1 MRHALLVVMAFVL
14 VAFNAHAAE
23 YKAVSSGVRYTH
35 MGDYSVERLN
45 KILTTEVASFSSF
58 KVQYP
63 EAANAV
69 SLYKV
74 QYTTVIPEQ
83 GNKPTLAS
91 GLVAVPQP
99 TLQGTGQNAGQAA
112 KKRLPV
118 VSYQHGTVFTR
129 TAVPSRPEESDETR
143 IVTAR
148 LAGNGYVVIA
158 ADYIGKGDSAEPDS
172 YMVREATVQACMD
185 MLFAARAVLADLGIE
200 EEGLYLSG
208 WSQGSWSTQQ
218 FRHRLESLNMPV
230 KAAATAATPA
240 DLYLLLTRW
249 INNPTALDATWLA
262 GSVILFTHSYAY
274 YYDMPG
280 LPQTIIKPEY
290 QAACRDFFENRIGWE
305 QLQPQIPAKIADL
318 LQKDVTARSSA
329 GVDSFF
335 RTLRENQAF
344 MWRSA
349 TPCRYYYGKVDEV
362 MPPYVST
369 LAAGYTEAA
378 GGAKAEA
385 VYAGDMADHRGSF
398 LYGVKD
404 QKEFFDS
411 KR

>member
-1 MRHALLVVMAFVL
+1 MRQALLFVL
-14 VAFNAHAAE
+14 FFVLAAFNAGAAE
-23 YKAVSSGVRYTH
+23 YRAVSSGVRYTH
-35 MGDYSVERLN
+35 LGDYSVERLN
-45 KILTTEVASFSSF
+45 TILSTEVATFSSF
-58 KVQYP
+58 KIQYP
-63 EAANAV
+63 QAANGV

-74 QYTTVIPEQ
+74 QYATVIPEQ

-91 GLVAVPQP
+91 GLVAVPKTAQ
-99 TLQGTGQNAGQAA
+99 
-112 KKRLPV
+112 KKLPV

-158 ADYIGKGDSAEPDS
+158 ADYIGKGDSTEPDS
-172 YMVREATVQACMD
+172 YMVREATVQACVD
-185 MLFAARAVLADLGIE
+185 MLFAARAVLADLGIAE
-200 EEGLYLSG
+200 DGLFLSG

-218 FRHRLESLNMPV
+218 FRHRLESLNVPV
-230 KAAATAATPA
+230 KAAATAATPN

-262 GSVILFTHSYAY
+262 GSVILFTHSYAH

-280 LPQTIIKPEY
+280 LPQTVIKPEY
-290 QAACRDFFENRIGWE
+290 EAACRDFYENKIGWE
-305 QLQPQIPAKIADL
+305 QLQPQIPGKIADL
-318 LQKDVTARSSA
+318 LQKDAVAKSTPGMDA
-329 GVDSFF
+329 FF
-335 RTLRENQAF
+335 SRLRENQAF
-344 MWRSA
+344 MWRSV

-362 MPPYVST
+362 MPPYVAT
-369 LAAGYTEAA
+369 LAVGYTEAV

-385 VYAGDMADHRGSF
+385 VYAGDVADHRGAF

-411 KR
+411 RR

>member
-1 MRHALLVVMAFVL
+1 MRQALLFVL
-14 VAFNAHAAE
+14 FFVLAAFNAGAAE
-23 YKAVSSGVRYTH
+23 YRAVSSGVRYTH
-35 MGDYSVERLN
+35 LGDYSVERLN
-45 KILTTEVASFSSF
+45 TILSTEVATFSSF
-58 KVQYP
+58 KIQYP
-63 EAANAV
+63 QAANGV

-74 QYTTVIPEQ
+74 QYATVIPEQ

-91 GLVAVPQP
+91 GLVAVPKTAQ
-99 TLQGTGQNAGQAA
+99 
-112 KKRLPV
+112 KKLPV

-172 YMVREATVQACMD
+172 YMVREATVQACVD
-185 MLFAARAVLADLGIE
+185 MLFAARAVLADLGIAE
-200 EEGLYLSG
+200 DGLFLSG

-218 FRHRLESLNMPV
+218 FRHRLESLNVPV
-230 KAAATAATPA
+230 KAAATAATPN

-262 GSVILFTHSYAY
+262 GSVILFTHSYAN

-280 LPQTIIKPEY
+280 LPQTVIKPEY
-290 QAACRDFFENRIGWE
+290 EAACRDFYENKIGWE
-305 QLQPQIPAKIADL
+305 QLQPQIPGKIADL
-318 LQKDVTARSSA
+318 LQKDAVAKSTPGMDA
-329 GVDSFF
+329 FF
-335 RTLRENQAF
+335 SRLRENQAF
-344 MWRSA
+344 MWRSV

-362 MPPYVST
+362 MPPYVAT
-369 LAAGYTEAA
+369 LAVGYTEAV

-385 VYAGDMADHRGSF
+385 VYAGDVADHRGAF

-411 KR
+411 RR

>member
-1 MRHALLVVMAFVL
+1 MRQTLLFVIAFVL
-14 VAFNAHAAE
+14 VAFNAGAAE
-23 YKAVSSGVRYTH
+23 YKAVASGVRYTH
-35 MGDYSVERLN
+35 MGDYSLERLN
-45 KILTTEVASFSSF
+45 TILSTEVAAFSSF
-58 KVQYP
+58 KIQYP
-63 EAANAV
+63 QAANGV

-74 QYTTVIPEQ
+74 QYATVIPEQ

-91 GLVAVPQP
+91 GLVAVPQ
-99 TLQGTGQNAGQAA
+99 TAQ
-112 KKRLPV
+112 KKLPV

-158 ADYIGKGDSAEPDS
+158 ADYIGKGDSSEPDS
-172 YMVREATVQACMD
+172 YMVREATVQACVD
-185 MLFAARAVLADLGIE
+185 MLFAARAVLADLGITE
-200 EEGLYLSG
+200 DGLFLSG
-208 WSQGSWSTQQ
+208 WSQGSWSTQH

-230 KAAATAATPA
+230 KAAATAATPT

-249 INNPTALDATWLA
+249 INNPTALDAVWLA
-262 GSVILFTHSYAY
+262 GSVILFTHSYAQ

-280 LPQTIIKPEY
+280 LPQTVIKPEY
-290 QAACRDFFENRIGWE
+290 EAACREFYENKIGWE

-318 LQKDVTARSSA
+318 LQNAAVAQSTP
-329 GVDSFF
+329 GVDAFF
-335 RTLRENQAF
+335 RKLRENQAF

-362 MPPYVST
+362 MPPYVAT
-369 LAAGYTEAA
+369 LAVGYTEAA

-385 VYAGDMADHRGSF
+385 VYAGDVADHRGAF

-404 QKEFFDS
+404 QKDFFDS
-411 KR
+411 MR

>member
-1 MRHALLVVMAFVL
+1 MRQALLFVL
-14 VAFNAHAAE
+14 VFVLSAFNAGAAE

-35 MGDYSVERLN
+35 LGDYGVERLN
-45 KILTTEVASFSSF
+45 TILSTEVATFSSF
-58 KVQYP
+58 KIQYP
-63 EAANAV
+63 QAANGV

-74 QYTTVIPEQ
+74 QYATVIPEQ

-91 GLVAVPQP
+91 GLVAVPKTAQ
-99 TLQGTGQNAGQAA
+99 
-112 KKRLPV
+112 KKLPV

-172 YMVREATVQACMD
+172 YMVREATVQACVD
-185 MLFAARAVLADLGIE
+185 MLFAARAVLADLGIAE
-200 EEGLYLSG
+200 DGLFLSG

-218 FRHRLESLNMPV
+218 FRHRLESLNVPV
-230 KAAATAATPA
+230 KAAATAATPN

-262 GSVILFTHSYAY
+262 GSVILFTHSYAH

-280 LPQTIIKPEY
+280 LPQTVIKPEY
-290 QAACRDFFENRIGWE
+290 EAACRDFYENKIGWE
-305 QLQPQIPAKIADL
+305 QLQPQIPGKIADL
-318 LQKDVTARSSA
+318 LQKDAVAKSTPGIDA
-329 GVDSFF
+329 FF
-335 RTLRENQAF
+335 SKLRENQAF
-344 MWRSA
+344 MWRSV

-362 MPPYVST
+362 MPPYVAT
-369 LAAGYTEAA
+369 LAVGYTEAV

-385 VYAGDMADHRGSF
+385 VYAGDVADHRGAF

-411 KR
+411 RR

>member
-1 MRHALLVVMAFVL
+1 MRQALLFVL
-14 VAFNAHAAE
+14 VFVLAAFNAGAAE
-23 YKAVSSGVRYTH
+23 YRAVSSGVRYTH
-35 MGDYSVERLN
+35 LGDYSVERLN
-45 KILTTEVASFSSF
+45 TILSTEVATFSSF
-58 KVQYP
+58 KIQYP
-63 EAANAV
+63 QAANGV

-74 QYTTVIPEQ
+74 QYATVIPEQ

-91 GLVAVPQP
+91 GLVAVPKTAQ
-99 TLQGTGQNAGQAA
+99 
-112 KKRLPV
+112 KKLPV

-172 YMVREATVQACMD
+172 YMVREATVQACVD
-185 MLFAARAVLADLGIE
+185 MLFAARAVLADLGIAE
-200 EEGLYLSG
+200 DGLFLSG

-218 FRHRLESLNMPV
+218 FRHRLESLNVPV
-230 KAAATAATPA
+230 KAAATAATPN

-262 GSVILFTHSYAY
+262 GSVILFTHSYAH

-280 LPQTIIKPEY
+280 LPQTVIKPEY
-290 QAACRDFFENRIGWE
+290 EAACRDFYENKIGWE
-305 QLQPQIPAKIADL
+305 QLQPQIPGKIADL
-318 LQKDVTARSSA
+318 LQKDAVAKSTPGMDA
-329 GVDSFF
+329 FF
-335 RTLRENQAF
+335 SRLRENQAF
-344 MWRSA
+344 MWRSV

-362 MPPYVST
+362 MPPYVAT
-369 LAAGYTEAA
+369 LAVGYTEAV

-385 VYAGDMADHRGSF
+385 VYAGDVADHRGAF

-411 KR
+411 RR

>member
-1 MRHALLVVMAFVL
+1 MRQALLFVL
-14 VAFNAHAAE
+14 FFVLAAFNAGAAE
-23 YKAVSSGVRYTH
+23 YRAVSSGVRYTH
-35 MGDYSVERLN
+35 LGDYSVERLN
-45 KILTTEVASFSSF
+45 TILSTEVATFSSF
-58 KVQYP
+58 KIQYP
-63 EAANAV
+63 QAANGV

-74 QYTTVIPEQ
+74 QYATVIPEQ

-91 GLVAVPQP
+91 GLVAVPKTAQ
-99 TLQGTGQNAGQAA
+99 
-112 KKRLPV
+112 KKLPV

-172 YMVREATVQACMD
+172 YMVREATVQACVD
-185 MLFAARAVLADLGIE
+185 MLFAARAVLADLGIAE
-200 EEGLYLSG
+200 DGLFLSG

-218 FRHRLESLNMPV
+218 FRHRLESLNVPV
-230 KAAATAATPA
+230 KAAATAATPN

-262 GSVILFTHSYAY
+262 GSVILFTHSYAH

-280 LPQTIIKPEY
+280 LPQTVIKPEY
-290 QAACRDFFENRIGWE
+290 EAACRDFYEIKIGWE
-305 QLQPQIPAKIADL
+305 QLQPQIPGKIADL
-318 LQKDVTARSSA
+318 LQKDAVAKSTPGMDA
-329 GVDSFF
+329 FF
-335 RTLRENQAF
+335 SRLRENQAF
-344 MWRSA
+344 MWRSV

-362 MPPYVST
+362 MPPYVAT
-369 LAAGYTEAA
+369 LAVGYTEAV

-385 VYAGDMADHRGSF
+385 VYAGDVADHRGAF

-411 KR
+411 RR

>member
-1 MRHALLVVMAFVL
+1 MRQALLFVL
-14 VAFNAHAAE
+14 FFVLAAFNAGAAE
-23 YKAVSSGVRYTH
+23 YRAVSSGVRYTH
-35 MGDYSVERLN
+35 LGDYSVERLN
-45 KILTTEVASFSSF
+45 TILSTEVATFSSF
-58 KVQYP
+58 KIQYP
-63 EAANAV
+63 QAANGV

-74 QYTTVIPEQ
+74 QYATVIPEQ

-91 GLVAVPQP
+91 GLVAVPKTAQ
-99 TLQGTGQNAGQAA
+99 
-112 KKRLPV
+112 KKLPV

-172 YMVREATVQACMD
+172 YMVREATVQACVD
-185 MLFAARAVLADLGIE
+185 MLFAARAVLADLGIAE
-200 EEGLYLSG
+200 DGLFLSG

-218 FRHRLESLNMPV
+218 FRHRLESLKVPV
-230 KAAATAATPA
+230 KAAVTAATPN

-262 GSVILFTHSYAY
+262 GSVILFTHSYAH

-280 LPQTIIKPEY
+280 LPQTVIKPEY
-290 QAACRDFFENRIGWE
+290 EAACRDFYENKIGWE
-305 QLQPQIPAKIADL
+305 QLQPQIPGKIADL
-318 LQKDVTARSSA
+318 LQKDAVAKSTPGMDA
-329 GVDSFF
+329 FF
-335 RTLRENQAF
+335 SRLRENQAF
-344 MWRSA
+344 MWRSV

-362 MPPYVST
+362 MPPYVAT
-369 LAAGYTEAA
+369 LAVGYTEAV

-385 VYAGDMADHRGSF
+385 VYAGDVADHRGAF

-411 KR
+411 RR

>member
-1 MRHALLVVMAFVL
+1 MRQALLFVL
-14 VAFNAHAAE
+14 FFVLAAFNAGAAE
-23 YKAVSSGVRYTH
+23 YRAVSSGVRYTH
-35 MGDYSVERLN
+35 LGDYSVERLN
-45 KILTTEVASFSSF
+45 TILSTEVATFSSF
-58 KVQYP
+58 KIQYP
-63 EAANAV
+63 QAANGV

-74 QYTTVIPEQ
+74 QYATVIPEQ

-91 GLVAVPQP
+91 GLVAVPKTAQ
-99 TLQGTGQNAGQAA
+99 
-112 KKRLPV
+112 KKLPV

-172 YMVREATVQACMD
+172 YMVREATVQACVD
-185 MLFAARAVLADLGIE
+185 MLFAARAVLADLGIAE
-200 EEGLYLSG
+200 DGLFLSG

-218 FRHRLESLNMPV
+218 FRHRLESLKVPV
-230 KAAATAATPA
+230 KAAATAATPT

-262 GSVILFTHSYAY
+262 GSVILFTHSYAH

-280 LPQTIIKPEY
+280 LPQTVIKPEY
-290 QAACRDFFENRIGWE
+290 EAACRDFYENKIGWE
-305 QLQPQIPAKIADL
+305 QLQPQIPGKIADL
-318 LQKDVTARSSA
+318 LQKDAVAKSTPGMDA
-329 GVDSFF
+329 FF
-335 RTLRENQAF
+335 SRLRENQAF
-344 MWRSA
+344 MWRSV

-362 MPPYVST
+362 MPPYVAT
-369 LAAGYTEAA
+369 LAVGYTEAV

-385 VYAGDMADHRGSF
+385 VYAGDVADHRGAF

-411 KR
+411 RR

>member
-1 MRHALLVVMAFVL
+1 MRQALLFVL
-14 VAFNAHAAE
+14 VFVLAAFNAGAAE
-23 YKAVSSGVRYTH
+23 YKAVSSGVRYMH

-45 KILTTEVASFSSF
+45 TILSTEVAAFSSF
-58 KVQYP
+58 KIQYP
-63 EAANAV
+63 QAANGV

-74 QYTTVIPEQ
+74 QYATVIPEQ

-91 GLVAVPQP
+91 GLVAVPKTAQ
-99 TLQGTGQNAGQAA
+99 
-112 KKRLPV
+112 KKLPV
-118 VSYQHGTVFTR
+118 VSYQHGTVFTH

-148 LAGNGYVVIA
+148 LAGHGYVVIA
-158 ADYIGKGDSAEPDS
+158 ADYIGKGDSTEPDS
-172 YMVREATVQACMD
+172 YMVREATVQACVD
-185 MLFAARAVLADLGIE
+185 MLFAARAVLADLGITDD
-200 EEGLYLSG
+200 GLFLSG

-218 FRHRLESLNMPV
+218 FRHRLESLNVPV
-230 KAAATAATPA
+230 KAAATAATPT

-262 GSVILFTHSYAY
+262 GSVILFAHSYAH

-280 LPQTIIKPEY
+280 LPQTVIKPEY
-290 QAACRDFFENRIGWE
+290 EAACRDFYENKIGWE

-318 LQKDVTARSSA
+318 LQKDAVAQSTPGMDA
-329 GVDSFF
+329 FF
-335 RTLRENQAF
+335 RRLRENQAF
-344 MWRSA
+344 MWRSV

-362 MPPYVST
+362 MPPYVAT
-369 LAAGYTEAA
+369 LAVGYTEAV

-385 VYAGDMADHRGSF
+385 VYAGDVADHRGAF

-411 KR
+411 RR

>member
-1 MRHALLVVMAFVL
+1 MRQTLLVVMVFVL
-14 VAFNAHAAE
+14 VAFNANAAE
-23 YKAVSSGVRYTH
+23 YKAVSSGVRYMH
-35 MGDYSVERLN
+35 LGDYSVERLN
-45 KILTTEVASFSSF
+45 AILSTELAAFSSF

-63 EAANAV
+63 QAANGV

-74 QYTTVIPEQ
+74 QYATVVPEQ

-91 GLVAVPQP
+91 GLVAVPQ
-99 TLQGTGQNAGQAA
+99 AA
-112 KKRLPV
+112 QKKLPV

-148 LAGNGYVVIA
+148 LAGNGYAVIA
-158 ADYIGKGDSAEPDS
+158 ADYIGKGDSTEPDS

-200 EEGLYLSG
+200 EDGLFLSG

-218 FRHRLESLNMPV
+218 FRHRLETFNVPV
-230 KAAATAATPA
+230 KAAATAATPV

-249 INNPTALDATWLA
+249 INNPTKLDANWLA
-262 GSVILFTHSYAY
+262 GSVILFTYSYAY

-280 LPQTIIKPEY
+280 LPQTIIKPQY
-290 QAACRDFFENRIGWE
+290 QAVCRDFFENRIGWE

-318 LQKDVTARSSA
+318 LQADVVSRSSA
-329 GVDSFF
+329 GVDAFF
-335 RTLRENQAF
+335 SRLRENQAF
-344 MWRSA
+344 MWRST

-369 LAAGYTEAA
+369 LAVGYTEAA

-385 VYAGDMADHRGSF
+385 VYAGDEANHRGAF

>member
-1 MRHALLVVMAFVL
+1 MRQALLFVL
-14 VAFNAHAAE
+14 IFVLAAFNAGAAE
-23 YKAVSSGVRYTH
+23 YKAVSSGVRYMH

-45 KILTTEVASFSSF
+45 TILSTEVAGFSSF
-58 KVQYP
+58 KIQYP
-63 EAANAV
+63 QAANGV

-74 QYTTVIPEQ
+74 QYATVIPEQ

-91 GLVAVPQP
+91 GLVAVPKTAQ
-99 TLQGTGQNAGQAA
+99 
-112 KKRLPV
+112 KKLPV

-148 LAGNGYVVIA
+148 LAGHGYVVIA
-158 ADYIGKGDSAEPDS
+158 ADYIGKGDSIEPDS
-172 YMVREATVQACMD
+172 YMVREATVQACVD
-185 MLFAARAVLADLGIE
+185 MLFAARAVLADLGITE
-200 EEGLYLSG
+200 DGLFLSG

-218 FRHRLESLNMPV
+218 FRHRLESLKVPV
-230 KAAATAATPA
+230 KAAATAATPT

-262 GSVILFTHSYAY
+262 GSVILFTHSYAH

-280 LPQTIIKPEY
+280 LPQTVIKPEY
-290 QAACRDFFENRIGWE
+290 EAACRDFYENKIGWE

-318 LQKDVTARSSA
+318 LQKDAVAQSTPGMDA
-329 GVDSFF
+329 FF
-335 RTLRENQAF
+335 RRLRENQAF
-344 MWRSA
+344 MWRSV

-362 MPPYVST
+362 MPPYVAT
-369 LAAGYTEAA
+369 LAVGYTEAV

-385 VYAGDMADHRGSF
+385 VYAGDAADHRGAF

-411 KR
+411 RR

>member
-1 MRHALLVVMAFVL
+1 MRQALLFVL
-14 VAFNAHAAE
+14 IFVLAAFNAGAAE
-23 YKAVSSGVRYTH
+23 YKAVSSGVRYMH

-45 KILTTEVASFSSF
+45 TILSTEVAGFSSF
-58 KVQYP
+58 KIQYP
-63 EAANAV
+63 QAANGV

-74 QYTTVIPEQ
+74 QYATVIPEQ

-91 GLVAVPQP
+91 GLVAVPKTAQ
-99 TLQGTGQNAGQAA
+99 
-112 KKRLPV
+112 KKLPV

-148 LAGNGYVVIA
+148 LAGHGYVVIA
-158 ADYIGKGDSAEPDS
+158 ADYIGKGDSTEPDS
-172 YMVREATVQACMD
+172 YMVREATVQACVD
-185 MLFAARAVLADLGIE
+185 MLFAARAVLADLGITE
-200 EEGLYLSG
+200 DGLFLSG

-218 FRHRLESLNMPV
+218 FRHRLESLKVPV
-230 KAAATAATPA
+230 KAAVTAATPT

-262 GSVILFTHSYAY
+262 GSVILFTHSYAH

-280 LPQTIIKPEY
+280 LPQTVIKPEY
-290 QAACRDFFENRIGWE
+290 EAACRDFYESKIGWE

-318 LQKDVTARSSA
+318 LQKDAVAQSTPGMDA
-329 GVDSFF
+329 FF
-335 RTLRENQAF
+335 RRLRENQAF
-344 MWRSA
+344 MWRSV
-349 TPCRYYYGKVDEV
+349 TPCRYYYGKGDEV
-362 MPPYVST
+362 MPPYVAT
-369 LAAGYTEAA
+369 LAVGYTEAVD
-378 GGAKAEA
+378 GAKAEA
-385 VYAGDMADHRGSF
+385 VYAGDAADHRGAF

-411 KR
+411 RR

>member
-1 MRHALLVVMAFVL
+1 MRQALLFVL
-14 VAFNAHAAE
+14 FFVLAAFNAGAAE
-23 YKAVSSGVRYTH
+23 YRAVSSGVRYTH
-35 MGDYSVERLN
+35 LGDYSVERLN
-45 KILTTEVASFSSF
+45 TILSTEVATFSSF
-58 KVQYP
+58 KIQYP
-63 EAANAV
+63 QAANGV

-74 QYTTVIPEQ
+74 QYATVIPEQ

-91 GLVAVPQP
+91 GLVAVPKTAQ
-99 TLQGTGQNAGQAA
+99 
-112 KKRLPV
+112 KKLPV

-172 YMVREATVQACMD
+172 YMVREATVQACVD
-185 MLFAARAVLADLGIE
+185 MLFAARAVLADLGIAE
-200 EEGLYLSG
+200 DGLFLSG

-218 FRHRLESLNMPV
+218 FRHRLESLNVPV
-230 KAAATAATPA
+230 KAAATAATPN

-262 GSVILFTHSYAY
+262 GSVILFTHSYAH

-280 LPQTIIKPEY
+280 LPQTVIKPEY
-290 QAACRDFFENRIGWE
+290 EAACRDFYENKAGWE
-305 QLQPQIPAKIADL
+305 QLQPQIPTKIADL
-318 LQKDVTARSSA
+318 LQKGAVARSSA
-329 GVDSFF
+329 GMDAFF
-335 RTLRENQAF
+335 RRLRENQAF
-344 MWRSA
+344 MWRSS

-362 MPPYVST
+362 MPPYVAT
-369 LAAGYTEAA
+369 LAVGYTEAV
-378 GGAKAEA
+378 GGAQAEA
-385 VYAGDMADHRGSF
+385 VYAGDLADHRGAF

-404 QKEFFDS
+404 QKDFFDS

>member
-1 MRHALLVVMAFVL
+1 MRQALLFVL
-14 VAFNAHAAE
+14 VFVLAAFNAGAAE
-23 YKAVSSGVRYTH
+23 YRAVSSGVRYTH
-35 MGDYSVERLN
+35 LGDYGVERLN
-45 KILTTEVASFSSF
+45 TILSTEVATFSSF
-58 KVQYP
+58 KIQYP
-63 EAANAV
+63 QAANGV
-69 SLYKV
+69 SLYKI
-74 QYTTVIPEQ
+74 QYATVIPEQ

-91 GLVAVPQP
+91 GLVAVPKTAQ
-99 TLQGTGQNAGQAA
+99 
-112 KKRLPV
+112 KKLPV

-172 YMVREATVQACMD
+172 YMVREATVQACVD
-185 MLFAARAVLADLGIE
+185 MLFAARAVLADLGIAE
-200 EEGLYLSG
+200 DGLFLSG

-218 FRHRLESLNMPV
+218 FRHRLESLNVPV
-230 KAAATAATPA
+230 KAAATAATPN

-262 GSVILFTHSYAY
+262 GSVILFTHSYAH

-280 LPQTIIKPEY
+280 LPQTVIKPEY
-290 QAACRDFFENRIGWE
+290 EAACRDFYENKIGWE
-305 QLQPQIPAKIADL
+305 QLQPQIPGKIADL
-318 LQKDVTARSSA
+318 LQKDAVAKSTPGMDA
-329 GVDSFF
+329 FF
-335 RTLRENQAF
+335 SKLRENQAF
-344 MWRSA
+344 MWRSV

-362 MPPYVST
+362 MPPYVAT
-369 LAAGYTEAA
+369 LAVGYTEAV

-385 VYAGDMADHRGSF
+385 VYAGDVADHRGAF

-411 KR
+411 RR

>member
-1 MRHALLVVMAFVL
+1 MRQALLFVL
-14 VAFNAHAAE
+14 VFVLAAFNAGAAE
-23 YKAVSSGVRYTH
+23 YRAVSSGVRYTH
-35 MGDYSVERLN
+35 LGDYSVERLN
-45 KILTTEVASFSSF
+45 TILSTEVATFSSF
-58 KVQYP
+58 KIQYP
-63 EAANAV
+63 QAANGV

-74 QYTTVIPEQ
+74 QYATVIPEQ

-91 GLVAVPQP
+91 GLVAVPKTAQ
-99 TLQGTGQNAGQAA
+99 
-112 KKRLPV
+112 KKLPV

-172 YMVREATVQACMD
+172 YMVREATVQACVD
-185 MLFAARAVLADLGIE
+185 MLFAARAVLADLGIAE
-200 EEGLYLSG
+200 DGLFLSG

-218 FRHRLESLNMPV
+218 FRHRLESLNVPV
-230 KAAATAATPA
+230 KAAATAATPN

-262 GSVILFTHSYAY
+262 GSVILFTHSYAH

-280 LPQTIIKPEY
+280 LPQTVIKPEY
-290 QAACRDFFENRIGWE
+290 EAACRDFYENKIGWE
-305 QLQPQIPAKIADL
+305 QLQPQIPGKIADL
-318 LQKDVTARSSA
+318 LQKDAVAKSTPGIDA
-329 GVDSFF
+329 FF
-335 RTLRENQAF
+335 SKLRENQAF
-344 MWRSA
+344 MWRSV

-362 MPPYVST
+362 MPPYVAT
-369 LAAGYTEAA
+369 LAVGYTEAV

-385 VYAGDMADHRGSF
+385 VYAGDVADHRGAF

-411 KR
+411 RR

>member
-1 MRHALLVVMAFVL
+1 MRQALLFVL
-14 VAFNAHAAE
+14 FFVLAAFNAGAAE
-23 YKAVSSGVRYTH
+23 YRAVSSGVRYTH
-35 MGDYSVERLN
+35 LGDYSVERLN
-45 KILTTEVASFSSF
+45 TILSTEVATFSSF
-58 KVQYP
+58 KIQYP
-63 EAANAV
+63 QAANGV

-74 QYTTVIPEQ
+74 QYATVIPEQ

-91 GLVAVPQP
+91 GLVAVPKTAQ
-99 TLQGTGQNAGQAA
+99 
-112 KKRLPV
+112 KKLPV

-172 YMVREATVQACMD
+172 YMVREATVQACVD
-185 MLFAARAVLADLGIE
+185 MLFAARAVLADLGIAE
-200 EEGLYLSG
+200 DGLFLSG
-208 WSQGSWSTQQ
+208 WSQGSCSTQQ
-218 FRHRLESLNMPV
+218 FRHRLESLNVPV
-230 KAAATAATPA
+230 KAAATAATPN

-262 GSVILFTHSYAY
+262 GSVILFTHSYAH

-280 LPQTIIKPEY
+280 LPQTVIKPEY
-290 QAACRDFFENRIGWE
+290 EAACRDFYENKIGWE
-305 QLQPQIPAKIADL
+305 QLQPQIPGKIADL
-318 LQKDVTARSSA
+318 LQKDAVAKSTPGMDA
-329 GVDSFF
+329 FF
-335 RTLRENQAF
+335 SRLRENQAF
-344 MWRSA
+344 MWRSV
-349 TPCRYYYGKVDEV
+349 TPCRDYYGKVDEV
-362 MPPYVST
+362 MPPYVAT
-369 LAAGYTEAA
+369 LAVGYTEAV

-385 VYAGDMADHRGSF
+385 VYAGDVADHRGAF

-411 KR
+411 RR

>member
-1 MRHALLVVMAFVL
+1 MRQAVFFVMVFMLL
-14 VAFNAHAAE
+14 AFNAGAAD
-23 YKAVSSGVRYTH
+23 YKQVSSGVRYTH

-45 KILTTEVASFSSF
+45 TILSAEVAAFSSF
-58 KVQYP
+58 KIQYP
-63 EAANAV
+63 QAANAV

-74 QYTTVIPEQ
+74 QYATVIPEL

-91 GLVAVPQP
+91 GLVAVPQ
-99 TLQGTGQNAGQAA
+99 TAQ
-112 KKRLPV
+112 KKLPV

-172 YMVREATVQACMD
+172 YMVREATIQACMD
-185 MLFAARAVLADLGIE
+185 MLFAARAVLADLGVE
-200 EEGLYLSG
+200 EDGLYLSG

-218 FRHRLESLNMPV
+218 FRHQLESLGMPV
-230 KAAATAATPA
+230 KAAATSATPA
-240 DLYLLLTRW
+240 DLYLLLARW
-249 INNPTALDATWLA
+249 INKPTALDATWLA
-262 GSVILFTHSYAY
+262 GSVILFTHSYAH

-280 LPQTIIKPEY
+280 LPQTVIKPEY
-290 QAACRDFFENRIGWE
+290 EAACRDFYENKAGWE
-305 QLQPQIPAKIADL
+305 QLQPQIPTKIADL
-318 LQKDVTARSSA
+318 LQKGAVARSSA
-329 GVDSFF
+329 GMDAFF
-335 RTLRENQAF
+335 RRLRENQAF
-344 MWRSA
+344 MWRSS

-362 MPPYVST
+362 MPPYVAT
-369 LAAGYTEAA
+369 LAVGYTEAV
-378 GGAKAEA
+378 GGAQAEA
-385 VYAGDMADHRGSF
+385 VYAGDLADHRGAF

-404 QKEFFDS
+404 QKDFFDS

>member
-1 MRHALLVVMAFVL
+1 MRQALLFVL
-14 VAFNAHAAE
+14 FFVLAAFNAGAAE
-23 YKAVSSGVRYTH
+23 YRAVSSGVRYTH
-35 MGDYSVERLN
+35 LGDYSVERLN
-45 KILTTEVASFSSF
+45 TILSTEVATFSSF
-58 KVQYP
+58 KIQYP
-63 EAANAV
+63 QAANGV

-74 QYTTVIPEQ
+74 QYATVIPEQ

-91 GLVAVPQP
+91 GLVAVPKTAQ
-99 TLQGTGQNAGQAA
+99 
-112 KKRLPV
+112 KKLPV

-172 YMVREATVQACMD
+172 YMVREATVQACVD
-185 MLFAARAVLADLGIE
+185 MLFAARAVLADLGIAE
-200 EEGLYLSG
+200 DGLFLSG

-218 FRHRLESLNMPV
+218 FRHRLESLNVPV
-230 KAAATAATPA
+230 KAAATAATPN

-262 GSVILFTHSYAY
+262 GSVILFTHSYAH

-280 LPQTIIKPEY
+280 LPQTVIKPEY
-290 QAACRDFFENRIGWE
+290 EAACRDFYENKIGWE
-305 QLQPQIPAKIADL
+305 QLQPQIPGKIADL
-318 LQKDVTARSSA
+318 LQKDAVAKSTPGMDA
-329 GVDSFF
+329 FF
-335 RTLRENQAF
+335 SRLRENQAF
-344 MWRSA
+344 MWRSV

-362 MPPYVST
+362 MPPYVAT
-369 LAAGYTEAA
+369 LAVGYTEAV

-385 VYAGDMADHRGSF
+385 VYAGDVADHRGAF

-404 QKEFFDS
+404 QTEFFDS
-411 KR
+411 RR

>member
-1 MRHALLVVMAFVL
+1 MRQALLFVL
-14 VAFNAHAAE
+14 FFVLAAFNAGAAE
-23 YKAVSSGVRYTH
+23 YRAVSSGVRYTH
-35 MGDYSVERLN
+35 LGDYSVERLN
-45 KILTTEVASFSSF
+45 TILSTEVATFSSF
-58 KVQYP
+58 KIQYP
-63 EAANAV
+63 QAANGV

-74 QYTTVIPEQ
+74 QYATVIPEQ

-91 GLVAVPQP
+91 GLVAVPKTAQ
-99 TLQGTGQNAGQAA
+99 
-112 KKRLPV
+112 KKLPV

-143 IVTAR
+143 IATAR

-172 YMVREATVQACMD
+172 YMVREATVQACVD
-185 MLFAARAVLADLGIE
+185 MLFAARAVLADLGIAE
-200 EEGLYLSG
+200 DGLFLSG

-218 FRHRLESLNMPV
+218 FRHRLESLNVPV
-230 KAAATAATPA
+230 KAAATAATPN

-262 GSVILFTHSYAY
+262 GSVILFTHSYAH

-280 LPQTIIKPEY
+280 LPQTVIKPEY
-290 QAACRDFFENRIGWE
+290 EAACRDFYENKIGWE
-305 QLQPQIPAKIADL
+305 QLQPQIPGKIADL
-318 LQKDVTARSSA
+318 LQKDAVAKSTPGMDA
-329 GVDSFF
+329 FF
-335 RTLRENQAF
+335 SRLRENQAF
-344 MWRSA
+344 MWRSV

-362 MPPYVST
+362 MPPYVAT
-369 LAAGYTEAA
+369 LAVGYTEAV

-385 VYAGDMADHRGSF
+385 VYAGDVADHRGAF

-411 KR
+411 RR

>member
-1 MRHALLVVMAFVL
+1 MRQALLFVL
-14 VAFNAHAAE
+14 FFVLAACNAGAAE

-45 KILTTEVASFSSF
+45 TILSTEVAAFSSF
-58 KVQYP
+58 KIQYP
-63 EAANAV
+63 QAANGV
-69 SLYKV
+69 ILYKV
-74 QYTTVIPEQ
+74 QYATVIPEQ

-91 GLVAVPQP
+91 GLVAVPKTAQ
-99 TLQGTGQNAGQAA
+99 
-112 KKRLPV
+112 KKLPV

-148 LAGNGYVVIA
+148 LAGHGYVVIA
-158 ADYIGKGDSAEPDS
+158 ADYIGKGDSTEPDS
-172 YMVREATVQACMD
+172 YMVREATVQACVD
-185 MLFAARAVLADLGIE
+185 MLFAARAVLADLGITE
-200 EEGLYLSG
+200 DGLFLSG

-218 FRHRLESLNMPV
+218 FRHRLESLNVPV
-230 KAAATAATPA
+230 KAAATAATPT

-262 GSVILFTHSYAY
+262 GSVILFTHSYAH

-290 QAACRDFFENRIGWE
+290 AAACRDFYENKIGWE

-318 LQKDVTARSSA
+318 LQKDAVAKSTPGMDA
-329 GVDSFF
+329 FF
-335 RTLRENQAF
+335 RRLRENQAF
-344 MWRSA
+344 MWRSV
-349 TPCRYYYGKVDEV
+349 TPCRYYYGKVDAV

-369 LAAGYTEAA
+369 LAVGYTEAA

-385 VYAGDMADHRGSF
+385 VYAGDEANHRGAF

>member
-1 MRHALLVVMAFVL
+1 MRQALLFVL
-14 VAFNAHAAE
+14 FFVLAAFNAGAAE
-23 YKAVSSGVRYTH
+23 YRAVSSGVRYTH
-35 MGDYSVERLN
+35 LGDYSVERLN
-45 KILTTEVASFSSF
+45 TILSTEVATFSSF
-58 KVQYP
+58 KIQYP
-63 EAANAV
+63 QAANGV

-74 QYTTVIPEQ
+74 QYATVIPEQ

-91 GLVAVPQP
+91 GLVAVPKMAQ
-99 TLQGTGQNAGQAA
+99 
-112 KKRLPV
+112 KKLPV

-172 YMVREATVQACMD
+172 YMVREATVQACVD
-185 MLFAARAVLADLGIE
+185 MLFAARAVLADLGIAE
-200 EEGLYLSG
+200 DGLFLSG

-218 FRHRLESLNMPV
+218 FRHRLESLNVPV
-230 KAAATAATPA
+230 KAAATAATPN

-262 GSVILFTHSYAY
+262 GSVILFTHSYAH

-280 LPQTIIKPEY
+280 LPQTVIKPEY
-290 QAACRDFFENRIGWE
+290 EAACRDFYENKIGWE
-305 QLQPQIPAKIADL
+305 QLQPQIPGKIADL
-318 LQKDVTARSSA
+318 LQKDAVAKSTPGMDA
-329 GVDSFF
+329 FF
-335 RTLRENQAF
+335 SRLRENQAF
-344 MWRSA
+344 MWRSV

-362 MPPYVST
+362 MPPYVAT
-369 LAAGYTEAA
+369 LAVGYTEAV

-385 VYAGDMADHRGSF
+385 VYAGDVADHRGAF

-411 KR
+411 RR

>member
-1 MRHALLVVMAFVL
+1 MRQTTILAILFMIL
-14 VAFNAHAAE
+14 AFNAHGAE
-23 YKAVSSGVRYTH
+23 YKAVATGVRYAH

-45 KILTTEVASFSSF
+45 SILSAEVAAFSSF

-63 EAANAV
+63 QAVSAV

-74 QYTTVIPEQ
+74 QYATVIPEQ

-91 GLVAVPQP
+91 GLVAVPQ
-99 TLQGTGQNAGQAA
+99 TAQ
-112 KKRLPV
+112 KKLPV

-129 TAVPSRPEESDETR
+129 TAVPSRPEESDEMR

-148 LAGNGYVVIA
+148 LGGNGYVVIA
-158 ADYIGKGDSAEPDS
+158 ADYIGKGDSTEPDS
-172 YMVREATVQACMD
+172 YMVREGTVQACVD
-185 MLFAARAVLADLGIE
+185 MLFAARAVLADLGIAE
-200 EEGLYLSG
+200 DGLYLSG
-208 WSQGSWSTQQ
+208 WSQGAWSTQQ
-218 FRHRLESLNMPV
+218 FRHRLESLNIPV

-262 GSVILFTHSYAY
+262 GSVILFTHSYAH

-290 QAACRDFFENRIGWE
+290 QAACRDFYENKIGWE

-318 LQKDVTARSSA
+318 LQKDAIAQSSVGMDA
-329 GVDSFF
+329 FF
-335 RTLRENQAF
+335 RRLRENQAF
-344 MWRSA
+344 MWRSV

-362 MPPYVST
+362 MPPYVAT
-369 LAAGYTEAA
+369 LAVGYTEAA

-385 VYAGDMADHRGSF
+385 VYAGDVADHRGAF
-398 LYGVKD
+398 LFGVKD
-404 QKEFFDS
+404 QKDFFDS

>member
-1 MRHALLVVMAFVL
+1 MRQALLFVL
-14 VAFNAHAAE
+14 IFVLAAFNAGAAE
-23 YKAVSSGVRYTH
+23 YKAVSSGVRYMH

-45 KILTTEVASFSSF
+45 TILSTEVAGFSSF
-58 KVQYP
+58 KIQYP
-63 EAANAV
+63 QAANGV

-74 QYTTVIPEQ
+74 QYATVIPEQ

-91 GLVAVPQP
+91 GLVAVPKTAQ
-99 TLQGTGQNAGQAA
+99 
-112 KKRLPV
+112 KKLPV

-148 LAGNGYVVIA
+148 LAGHGYVVIA
-158 ADYIGKGDSAEPDS
+158 ADYIGKGDSIEPDS
-172 YMVREATVQACMD
+172 YMVREATVQACVD
-185 MLFAARAVLADLGIE
+185 MLFAARAVLADLGITE
-200 EEGLYLSG
+200 DGLFLSG

-218 FRHRLESLNMPV
+218 FRHRLESLKVPV
-230 KAAATAATPA
+230 KAAATAATPT

-262 GSVILFTHSYAY
+262 GSVILFAHSYAH

-280 LPQTIIKPEY
+280 LPQTVIKPEY
-290 QAACRDFFENRIGWE
+290 EAACRDFYENKIGWE

-318 LQKDVTARSSA
+318 LQKDAVAQSTPGMDA
-329 GVDSFF
+329 FF
-335 RTLRENQAF
+335 RRLRENQAF
-344 MWRSA
+344 MWRSV

-362 MPPYVST
+362 MPPYVAT
-369 LAAGYTEAA
+369 LAVGYTEAVD
-378 GGAKAEA
+378 GAKAEA
-385 VYAGDMADHRGSF
+385 VYAGDAADHRGAF

-411 KR
+411 RR

>member
-1 MRHALLVVMAFVL
+1 MRQALLFVL
-14 VAFNAHAAE
+14 IFVLAAFNAGAAE
-23 YKAVSSGVRYTH
+23 YKAVSSGVRYMH

-45 KILTTEVASFSSF
+45 TILSTEVAGFSSF
-58 KVQYP
+58 KIQYP
-63 EAANAV
+63 QAANGV

-74 QYTTVIPEQ
+74 QYATVIPEQ

-91 GLVAVPQP
+91 GLVAVPKTAQ
-99 TLQGTGQNAGQAA
+99 
-112 KKRLPV
+112 KKLPV

-148 LAGNGYVVIA
+148 LAGHGYVVIA
-158 ADYIGKGDSAEPDS
+158 ADYIGNGDSTEPDS
-172 YMVREATVQACMD
+172 YMVREATVQACVD
-185 MLFAARAVLADLGIE
+185 MLFAARAVLADLGITE
-200 EEGLYLSG
+200 DGLFLSG

-218 FRHRLESLNMPV
+218 FRHRLESLKVPV
-230 KAAATAATPA
+230 KAAATAATPT

-262 GSVILFTHSYAY
+262 GSVILFTHSYAH

-280 LPQTIIKPEY
+280 LPQTVIKPEY
-290 QAACRDFFENRIGWE
+290 EAACRDFYENKIGWE

-318 LQKDVTARSSA
+318 LQKDAVAQSTPGMDA
-329 GVDSFF
+329 FF
-335 RTLRENQAF
+335 RRLRENQAF
-344 MWRSA
+344 MWRSV

-362 MPPYVST
+362 MPPYVAT
-369 LAAGYTEAA
+369 LAVGYTEAVD
-378 GGAKAEA
+378 GAKAEA
-385 VYAGDMADHRGSF
+385 VYAGDAADHRGAF

-411 KR
+411 RR

>member
-1 MRHALLVVMAFVL
+1 MRQTLLFVLAFVL
-14 VAFNAHAAE
+14 VAFNANAAE
-23 YKAVSSGVRYTH
+23 YKAVSSGVRYMH
-35 MGDYSVERLN
+35 LGDYSVERLN
-45 KILTTEVASFSSF
+45 AILSTELAAFSSF

-63 EAANAV
+63 QAANGV

-74 QYTTVIPEQ
+74 QYATVVPEQ

-91 GLVAVPQP
+91 GLVAVPQ
-99 TLQGTGQNAGQAA
+99 AA
-112 KKRLPV
+112 QKKLPV

-148 LAGNGYVVIA
+148 LAGNGYAVIA
-158 ADYIGKGDSAEPDS
+158 ADYIGKGDSTEPDS

-200 EEGLYLSG
+200 EDGLFLSG

-218 FRHRLESLNMPV
+218 FRHRLETFNVPV
-230 KAAATAATPA
+230 KAAATAATPV

-249 INNPTALDATWLA
+249 INNPTKLDANWLA
-262 GSVILFTHSYAY
+262 GSVILFTYSYAH

-280 LPQTIIKPEY
+280 LPQSIIKPEY
-290 QAACRDFFENRIGWE
+290 QAVCRDFFENRIGWE

-318 LQKDVTARSSA
+318 LQADVVSRSSA
-329 GVDSFF
+329 GVDAFF
-335 RTLRENQAF
+335 SRLRENQAF
-344 MWRSA
+344 MWRST

-369 LAAGYTEAA
+369 LAVGYTEAA
-378 GGAKAEA
+378 GGAQAEA
-385 VYAGDMADHRGSF
+385 VYAGDEANHRGAF

>member
-1 MRHALLVVMAFVL
+1 MRQALLFVL
-14 VAFNAHAAE
+14 IFVLAAFNAGAAE
-23 YKAVSSGVRYTH
+23 YKAVSSGVRYMH

-45 KILTTEVASFSSF
+45 TILSTEVAGFSSF
-58 KVQYP
+58 KIQYP
-63 EAANAV
+63 QAANGV

-74 QYTTVIPEQ
+74 QYATVIPEQ

-91 GLVAVPQP
+91 GLVAVPKTAQ
-99 TLQGTGQNAGQAA
+99 
-112 KKRLPV
+112 KKLPV

-148 LAGNGYVVIA
+148 LAGHGYVVIA
-158 ADYIGKGDSAEPDS
+158 ADYIGKGDSTEPDS
-172 YMVREATVQACMD
+172 YMVREATVQACVD
-185 MLFAARAVLADLGIE
+185 MLFAARAVLADLGITE
-200 EEGLYLSG
+200 DGLFLSG

-218 FRHRLESLNMPV
+218 FRHRLESLKVPV
-230 KAAATAATPA
+230 KAAATAATPT
-240 DLYLLLTRW
+240 DLYLLLARW

-262 GSVILFTHSYAY
+262 GSVILFAHSYAH

-280 LPQTIIKPEY
+280 LPQTVIKPEY
-290 QAACRDFFENRIGWE
+290 EAACRDFYENKIGWE

-318 LQKDVTARSSA
+318 LQKDAVAQSTPGMDA
-329 GVDSFF
+329 FF
-335 RTLRENQAF
+335 RRLRENQAF
-344 MWRSA
+344 MWRSV

-362 MPPYVST
+362 MPPYVAT
-369 LAAGYTEAA
+369 LAVGYTEAVD
-378 GGAKAEA
+378 GAKAEA
-385 VYAGDMADHRGSF
+385 VYAGDAADHRGAF

-411 KR
+411 RR

>member
-1 MRHALLVVMAFVL
+1 MRQALLFVL
-14 VAFNAHAAE
+14 IFVLAAFNAGAAE
-23 YKAVSSGVRYTH
+23 YKAVSSGVRYMH

-45 KILTTEVASFSSF
+45 TILSTEVAGFSSF
-58 KVQYP
+58 KIQYP
-63 EAANAV
+63 QAANGV

-74 QYTTVIPEQ
+74 QYATVIPEQ

-91 GLVAVPQP
+91 GLVAVPKTAQ
-99 TLQGTGQNAGQAA
+99 
-112 KKRLPV
+112 KKLPV

-148 LAGNGYVVIA
+148 LAGHGYVVIA
-158 ADYIGKGDSAEPDS
+158 ADYIGKGDSTEPDS
-172 YMVREATVQACMD
+172 YMVREATVQACVD
-185 MLFAARAVLADLGIE
+185 MLFAARAVLADLGITE
-200 EEGLYLSG
+200 DGLFLSG

-218 FRHRLESLNMPV
+218 FRHRLESLKVPV
-230 KAAATAATPA
+230 KAAATAATPT

-262 GSVILFTHSYAY
+262 GSVILFTHSYAH

-280 LPQTIIKPEY
+280 LPQTVIKPEY
-290 QAACRDFFENRIGWE
+290 EAACRDFYENKIGWE

-318 LQKDVTARSSA
+318 LQKDAVAQSTPGMDA
-329 GVDSFF
+329 FF
-335 RTLRENQAF
+335 RRLRENQAF
-344 MWRSA
+344 MWRSV

-362 MPPYVST
+362 MPPYVAT
-369 LAAGYTEAA
+369 LAVGYTEAVD
-378 GGAKAEA
+378 GAKAEA
-385 VYAGDMADHRGSF
+385 VYAGDAADHRGAF

-411 KR
+411 RR

>member
-1 MRHALLVVMAFVL
+1 MRQALLFVL
-14 VAFNAHAAE
+14 FFVLAAFNAGAAE
-23 YKAVSSGVRYTH
+23 YRAVSSGVRYTH
-35 MGDYSVERLN
+35 LGDYSVERLN
-45 KILTTEVASFSSF
+45 TILSTEVATFSSF
-58 KVQYP
+58 KIQYP
-63 EAANAV
+63 QAANGV

-74 QYTTVIPEQ
+74 QYATVIPEQ

-91 GLVAVPQP
+91 GLVAVPKTAQ
-99 TLQGTGQNAGQAA
+99 
-112 KKRLPV
+112 KKLPV

-172 YMVREATVQACMD
+172 YMVREATVQACVD
-185 MLFAARAVLADLGIE
+185 MLFAARAVLADLGIAE
-200 EEGLYLSG
+200 DGLFLSG

-218 FRHRLESLNMPV
+218 FRHRLESLNVPV
-230 KAAATAATPA
+230 KAAATAATPN

-262 GSVILFTHSYAY
+262 GSVILFTHSYAH

-290 QAACRDFFENRIGWE
+290 EAACRDFYENKIGWE
-305 QLQPQIPAKIADL
+305 QLQPQIPAKLADL
-318 LQKDVTARSSA
+318 LQKDAVAQSTPGMDA
-329 GVDSFF
+329 FF
-335 RTLRENQAF
+335 RRLRENQAF
-344 MWRSA
+344 MWRSV

-362 MPPYVST
+362 MPPYVAT
-369 LAAGYTEAA
+369 LAVGYTEAV

-385 VYAGDMADHRGSF
+385 VYAGDVADHRGAF

-411 KR
+411 RR

>member
-1 MRHALLVVMAFVL
+1 MRQALLFVL
-14 VAFNAHAAE
+14 FFVLAAFNAGAAE
-23 YKAVSSGVRYTH
+23 YRAVSSGVRYTH
-35 MGDYSVERLN
+35 LGDYSVERLN
-45 KILTTEVASFSSF
+45 TILSTEVATFSSF
-58 KVQYP
+58 KIQYP
-63 EAANAV
+63 QAANGV

-74 QYTTVIPEQ
+74 QYATVIPEQ

-91 GLVAVPQP
+91 GLVAVPKTAQ
-99 TLQGTGQNAGQAA
+99 
-112 KKRLPV
+112 KKLPV

-172 YMVREATVQACMD
+172 YMVREATVQACVD
-185 MLFAARAVLADLGIE
+185 MLFAARAVLADLGIAE
-200 EEGLYLSG
+200 DGLFLSG

-218 FRHRLESLNMPV
+218 FRHRLESLNVPV
-230 KAAATAATPA
+230 KAAATAATPN

-262 GSVILFTHSYAY
+262 GSVILFTHSYAH

-280 LPQTIIKPEY
+280 LPQTVIKPEY
-290 QAACRDFFENRIGWE
+290 EAACRDFYENKIGWE
-305 QLQPQIPAKIADL
+305 QLQPQIPGKIADL
-318 LQKDVTARSSA
+318 LQKDAVAKSTPGIDA
-329 GVDSFF
+329 FF
-335 RTLRENQAF
+335 SKLRENQAF
-344 MWRSA
+344 MWRSV

-362 MPPYVST
+362 MPPYVAT
-369 LAAGYTEAA
+369 LAVGYTEAV

-385 VYAGDMADHRGSF
+385 VYAGDVADHRGAF

-411 KR
+411 RR

>member
-1 MRHALLVVMAFVL
+1 MRQALLFVL
-14 VAFNAHAAE
+14 IFVLAAFNAGAAE
-23 YKAVSSGVRYTH
+23 YKAVSSGVRYMH

-45 KILTTEVASFSSF
+45 TILSTEVAGFSSF
-58 KVQYP
+58 KIQYP
-63 EAANAV
+63 QAANGV

-74 QYTTVIPEQ
+74 QYATVIPEQ

-91 GLVAVPQP
+91 GLVAVPKTAQ
-99 TLQGTGQNAGQAA
+99 
-112 KKRLPV
+112 KKLPV

-148 LAGNGYVVIA
+148 LAGHGYVVIA
-158 ADYIGKGDSAEPDS
+158 ADYIGKGDSTEPDS
-172 YMVREATVQACMD
+172 YMVREATVQACVD
-185 MLFAARAVLADLGIE
+185 MLFAARAVLADLGITE
-200 EEGLYLSG
+200 DGLFLSG

-218 FRHRLESLNMPV
+218 FRHRLESLSMPV

-249 INNPTALDATWLA
+249 INNPSSLDATWLA
-262 GSVILFTHSYAY
+262 GSVILFTYSYAY

-290 QAACRDFFENRIGWE
+290 QAACRDFYENNIGWE
-305 QLQPQIPAKIADL
+305 ELKPQLPAKVADL
-318 LQKDVTARSSA
+318 VQEEVMAQSSA
-329 GVDSFF
+329 GMDTFF
-335 RTLRENQAF
+335 RRLRDNQAF

-369 LAAGYTEAA
+369 LAVGYTITA
-378 GGAKAEA
+378 GGARAEA
-385 VYAGDMADHRGSF
+385 VYAGDTADHRGAF
-398 LYGVKD
+398 LYGVGD
-404 QKEFFDS
+404 QKDFFDS